1 MQSSESIGH
10 AVAVCVRSAGYGSD
24 SMEVKNLGTLI
35 DAKER
40 DVICDHLKDK
50 GWQISDKSRFAIVMR
65 HDGDVRIILES
76 GFLLDTDS
84 QEDDN
89 QLAKKAYRKVLP
101 EATAD
106 LRQLTAILGSHWNNS
121 VPDAAAAID
130 RFETFLSGWRA
141 CTGDV
146 WPDGWERLLAECH
159 RLAAMRHTDIEE
171 RRSQATLMQSWVSLI
186 VALSAFLVSVIPLG
200 WPDLLYDITVVVV
213 ITLVILL
220 YIEQWRALSGR
231 RLIADNLDQR
241 LHRFTR
247 RVRRTYRKNHR
258 QR

>member
-1 MQSSESIGH
+1 MK
-10 AVAVCVRSAGYGSD
+10 
-24 SMEVKNLGTLI
+24 VKNLGTLI

-76 GFLLDTDS
+76 GFLLDTRS

-101 EATAD
+101 EATDD
-106 LRQLTAILGSHWNNS
+106 LRRLTAILGPHWNNS

-141 CTGDV
+141 CTGGV

-159 RLAAMRHTDIEE
+159 RLAAMRRTDIEE
-171 RRSQATLMQSWVSLI
+171 QRSRTTLMQTWVSLVVAFIAFI
-186 VALSAFLVSVIPLG
+186 VSIIPLR
-200 WPDLLYDITVVVV
+200 WPNWLYDITAFVVSV
-213 ITLVILL
+213 IVILIS
-220 YIEQWRALSGR
+220 IEQWRALSGR
-231 RLIADNLDQR
+231 RLIADNLGQCF
-241 LHRFTR
+241 HRFTGY
-247 RVRRTYRKNHR
+247 VRRAIRKMHR

>member
-1 MQSSESIGH
+1 
-10 AVAVCVRSAGYGSD
+10 
-24 SMEVKNLGTLI
+24 MEVKNLGTLI

-121 VPDAAAAID
+121 VPDAAVAIR
-130 RFETFLSGWRA
+130 RFETFLSGWR
-141 CTGDV
+141 TYMRES
-146 WPDGWERLLAECH
+146 WPDGWESLLAECH
-159 RLAAMRHTDIEE
+159 RLAAMRRTEIEE
-171 RRSQATLMQSWVSLI
+171 QRSRATLMQTWVSLI

-200 WPDLLYDITVVVV
+200 WPNWMRFTTVGAVIMLVVL
-213 ITLVILL
+213 IS
-220 YIEQWRALSGR
+220 IEQWRVLSGHQS
-231 RLIADNLDQR
+231 IADNLGQR
-241 LHRFTR
+241 FHRPAER
-247 RVRRTYRKNHR
+247 ARHTYRKKHR